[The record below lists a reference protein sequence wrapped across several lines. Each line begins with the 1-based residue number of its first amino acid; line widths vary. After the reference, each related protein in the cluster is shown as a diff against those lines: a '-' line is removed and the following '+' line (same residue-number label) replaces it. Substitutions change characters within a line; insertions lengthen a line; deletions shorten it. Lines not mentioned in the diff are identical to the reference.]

1 MKLSANTIGTLIFTA
16 IATAAFVWM
25 AKRPAVEATAIN
37 FGIPSQ
43 TTSAT
48 NSSAEPKVKEAQVD
62 TPVVEEAED
71 TTINMT
77 EETVEK
83 IPEDISGAKTENPA
97 EVEVPATTPTN

>member
-25 AKRPAVEATAIN
+25 AKRPAVEATAMN

-62 TPVVEEAED
+62 TPVVEE
-71 TTINMT
+71 
-77 EETVEK
+77 TVEK
-83 IPEDISGAKTENPA
+83 IQEDISGAKTENPA